1 MAETVRAAT
10 GEAVAEPGRVREGLR
25 AYGLIAAMWVRSTM
39 AYRASFALTTFT
51 NFAVTGL
58 DFVAILLMFSR
69 VDALGGFSLAE
80 IAFLYG
86 LSSLAFGLAD
96 MLIGSIERLGRR
108 VRDGTL
114 DTLLVRPAPVLAQV
128 AADRFAL
135 RRLGRVTQGLL
146 VLGFA
151 LSSLDIDWTPLK
163 LLLMPG
169 MVLSG
174 GAIFCAVFIA
184 GAAFQFVAQDASE
197 VSERVHVR
205 RGDAVAVPAGG
216 VRAGTGARGDLRAAA
231 GLRQLAARVLCA
243 GAAVSAGPARVGGVH
258 VAAGGGGLLCA
269 GRAGVAGGAS
279 FVPEYRELTELD
291 GVERGFIEL
300 DGVEKVFDVRKKT
313 GFMKRERRQVRA
325 VDSISFR
332 VERGEMVGYIGPNGA
347 GKSTTIKM
355 LTGILT
361 PSAGRLRV
369 AGIDPSRERTRL
381 AHRIGVV
388 FGQRTTLWWD
398 LPLVDSYRLMHRM
411 YRIPDAR
418 YRHNLDRLVELLALD
433 DLLDV
438 PVRQLSLGQRMRG
451 DIAAALLHDPEV
463 LYLDEPTIGL
473 DVVSKSKVREF
484 LREMN
489 AERGTTVLLTTH
501 DLQDIEQLCK
511 RVMVID
517 HGRLMYDGPLA
528 GLHEAGESER
538 TLVVDLER
546 ELPPIDAPA
555 PARVVR
561 VEGPRQWLAFPAA
574 ESAAPLVARI
584 AAEYPLVDLS
594 VREPDIEAVIAK
606 MLHSMGDTP
615 KPPPERASA

>member
-1 MAETVRAAT
+1 MTE
-10 GEAVAEPGRVREGLR
+10 
-25 AYGLIAAMWVRSTM
+25 
-39 AYRASFALTTFT
+39 
-51 NFAVTGL
+51 
-58 DFVAILLMFSR
+58 
-69 VDALGGFSLAE
+69 VDS
-80 IAFLYG
+80 
-86 LSSLAFGLAD
+86 D
-96 MLIGSIERLGRR
+96 GS
-108 VRDGTL
+108 D
-114 DTLLVRPAPVLAQV
+114 
-128 AADRFAL
+128 
-135 RRLGRVTQGLL
+135 
-146 VLGFA
+146 
-151 LSSLDIDWTPLK
+151 
-163 LLLMPG
+163 
-169 MVLSG
+169 
-174 GAIFCAVFIA
+174 
-184 GAAFQFVAQDASE
+184 
-197 VSERVHVR
+197 
-205 RGDAVAVPAGG
+205 
-216 VRAGTGARGDLRAAA
+216 
-231 GLRQLAARVLCA
+231 
-243 GAAVSAGPARVGGVH
+243 SA
-258 VAAGGGGLLCA
+258 
-269 GRAGVAGGAS
+269 
-279 FVPEYRELTELD
+279 
-291 GVERGFIEL
+291 FIEL

-418 YRHNLDRLVELLALD
+418 YRENLDRLVELLGLAH
-433 DLLDV
+433 LLDV

-517 HGRLMYDGPLA
+517 HGRMMYDGPLA

-538 TLVVDLER
+538 TLVVDFER

-561 VEGPRQWLAFPAA
+561 VDGPRQWLAFPAA

-606 MLHSMGDTP
+606 MLHSLGDTP
-615 KPPPERASA
+615 KPPPERATA